1 MAIGEMNPASMLLG
15 PIARNWRLI
24 LVRGLA
30 AIVFGIL
37 CFVVP
42 VISLLALVLLY
53 GVYAIVDG
61 ISAMVWGSRAHW
73 WSMVVVGAIS
83 VLSGLV
89 AFFWPAITALALLYV
104 IAAWAIVRGVA
115 EIAAAIHLRRQM
127 SNEWMLA
134 GSGGLSILFGVL
146 MALFPGA
153 GALSLLWLI
162 GLFAIVFGGLA
173 VALALRL
180 RSMEPSLRER
190 QEEPFAGVAAGEHRP
205 DEHIR

>member
-1 MAIGEMNPASMLLG
+1 
-15 PIARNWRLI
+15 
-24 LVRGLA
+24 
-30 AIVFGIL
+30 
-37 CFVVP
+37 VP
-42 VISLLALVLLY
+42 VISLLVLVLLY
-53 GVYAIVDG
+53 GVYAIIDG
-61 ISAMVWGSRAHW
+61 ISAMVWGSRARW
-73 WSMVVVGAIS
+73 RSMVVVGAIS
-83 VLSGLV
+83 VVSGLV
-89 AFFWPAITALALLYV
+89 AFLWPAITALALLYV

-134 GSGGLSILFGVL
+134 GSGGVSILFGVL

-162 GLFAIVFGGLA
+162 GLFAVVFGGMA

-180 RSMEPSLRER
+180 RSMEHGLGER
-190 QEEPFAGVAAGEHRP
+190 QEESFAEVGAGERET

>member
-1 MAIGEMNPASMLLG
+1 MAMSEMNPASMLLG

-37 CFVVP
+37 CFAVP

-61 ISAMVWGSRAHW
+61 ISAMVWGSRSHW
-73 WSMVVVGAIS
+73 WTMVAVGAIS

-115 EIAAAIHLRRQM
+115 EIAAAIHLRRQI
-127 SNEWMLA
+127 SNEWILA

-146 MALFPGA
+146 MTLFPGA

-162 GLFAIVFGGLA
+162 GLFAVVFGGMA
-173 VALALRL
+173 VALAWRL
-180 RSMEPSLRER
+180 RSMEHGLGER
-190 QEEPFAGVAAGEHRP
+190 QEEPFAGVAAGEHKS
-205 DEHIR
+205 DEDIR